1 MSEFTRNVLVAFVAS
16 VVIGLALFGAVFFV
30 GSRRDADAS
39 LSWGE
44 AMAAATFAFFVMF
57 WFYGVI
63 PHQWLTW
70 ADNELAWRTDKVFA
84 GPGGVLQSN
93 AAGGNSPVVLS
104 YQVARDIIAV
114 LIYVVGLGMQIY
126 VWAWWNDRK
135 KPKEAVVPSSRYG
148 RPLVKS

>member
-1 MSEFTRNVLVAFVAS
+1 LVAFVVS
-16 VVIGLALFGAVFFV
+16 LLIGLGLFGAIFFF
-30 GSRRDADAS
+30 GSRRDADAT

-44 AMAAATFAFFVMF
+44 AMVAAAFAFFLMF

-70 ADNELAWRTDKVFA
+70 ADNELGWRSDA
-84 GPGGVLQSN
+84 LLLGPGSTTLETVFPLTITKL
-93 AAGGNSPVVLS
+93 VF
-104 YQVARDIIAV
+104 RDIIAV
-114 LIYVVGLGMQIY
+114 LIYVIGLGMQIF

-135 KPKEAVVPSSRYG
+135 KPKEAVVPASRYG